1 MEVGYILE
9 VVVLE
14 AENADLE
21 EARPIVAVVVAGTAL
36 EVVRIVAV
44 VVLPTL
50 DPLEVVAEDSQ
61 TAVVGHLEGDSN
73 QT

>member
-9 VVVLE
+9 VVVPE

-50 DPLEVVAEDSQ
+50 DRLGVVAEDSQ